1 MHYLWLILSLVLLI
15 WFWIRFLNQT
25 FSHFPNQN
33 AKKLLLRGIIPLWL
47 LWLYQLVI
55 SKFWLEFWLSSIAQ
69 AQNFRDYLMFWSY
82 IIAALCCLPLLFRQQ
97 SNRKIWLQI
106 LIGIGLVIP
115 LFIFWSYEIG
125 SRILIYYLLISTVE
139 ELLKF
144 SLSHNSSETSTSTS
158 HTKLLL
164 IAITIGFSF
173 WVAESLLALGLQL
186 FSGESIKT
194 WFLLGRGLLSVML
207 HILATGSI
215 ALAILKLNTVPTRT
229 KYAWALL
236 CGYLL
241 HSSYN
246 LWLHYQLWF
255 ISFLIAIG
263 GFIWLSYLLFHLDE
277 LYLPA
282 SSQKTHSN

>member
-1 MHYLWLILSLVLLI
+1 M
-15 WFWIRFLNQT
+15 
-25 FSHFPNQN
+25 
-33 AKKLLLRGIIPLWL
+33 IPLWL

-55 SKFWLEFWLSSIAQ
+55 SKFWLQLWLNSIAQ
-69 AQNFRDYLMFWSY
+69 AQNFRDYLIFWSY

-125 SRILIYYLLISTVE
+125 SRILIYYLLISTIE

-144 SLSHNSSETSTSTS
+144 SLSHTNSETSTSTS

-164 IAITIGFSF
+164 IAITVGFSF

-215 ALAILKLNTVPTRT
+215 ALAILKLNTVPTRA

-236 CGYLL
+236 CGYLF

-282 SSQKTHSN
+282 SSEKTQSN

>member
-1 MHYLWLILSLVLLI
+1 M
-15 WFWIRFLNQT
+15 
-25 FSHFPNQN
+25 
-33 AKKLLLRGIIPLWL
+33 IPLWL
-47 LWLYQLVI
+47 LWFYQLVI
-55 SKFWLEFWLSSIAQ
+55 SKFWLQLCLSSIAQ
-69 AQNFRDYLMFWSY
+69 AENFRDYLIFWSY
-82 IIAALCCLPLLFRQQ
+82 IMVALCCLPLIFRQQ
-97 SNRKIWLQI
+97 RNRKIWLQI

-115 LFIFWSYEIG
+115 LFIFWSYEIE
-125 SRILIYYLLISTVE
+125 SRILIYYLLISTIE

-164 IAITIGFSF
+164 IAITVGFSF
-173 WVAESLLALGLQL
+173 WLTESLLALGLQL

-246 LWLHYQLWF
+246 LRLHYQLWF
-255 ISFLIAIG
+255 ISFLSAIG
-263 GFIWLSYLLFHLDE
+263 GFIRLSYLLFHLDE

>member
-1 MHYLWLILSLVLLI
+1 
-15 WFWIRFLNQT
+15 
-25 FSHFPNQN
+25 
-33 AKKLLLRGIIPLWL
+33 
-47 LWLYQLVI
+47 
-55 SKFWLEFWLSSIAQ
+55 
-69 AQNFRDYLMFWSY
+69 MFWGY
-82 IIAALCCLPLLFRQQ
+82 IIVALCFLPLIFRQQ
-97 SNRKIWLQI
+97 SNKKVWLQI
-106 LIGIGLVIP
+106 LIWIGLVIP

-125 SRILIYYLLISTVE
+125 SRILIYYLLISTIE

-144 SLSHNSSETSTSTS
+144 SLSHNSSEISISTS

-215 ALAILKLNTVPTRT
+215 ALAMLKFNAVPTWV

-282 SSQKTHSN
+282 QPENTHSN